1 VVTILALHGLGG
13 SRANALAYLPRD
25 LRSRVVAPDVRAHGA
40 STLVGDGDDFALESL
55 AAECAD
61 ALAAEHDG
69 SPVAIVGVS
78 MGAAIGLRIALSGR
92 SRIDRAAFLRPSFTH
107 EAMPANLAVFPVI
120 AELLER
126 HGPRRAL
133 AALRASGSY
142 DAIRGV
148 SPAGADALESQ
159 VTQPLAWERRV
170 RLLEIPRS
178 RAYRHGELGGLQAP
192 SVVLASPRDPVHPL
206 HVAEEWAA
214 GLGCRMLVSPA
225 RDDGAAAVTAW
236 YREQLGSFLTG
247 L

>member
-1 VVTILALHGLGG
+1 MTILALHGLGG
-13 SRANALAYLPRD
+13 SRASALAYLPKG
-25 LRSRVVAPDVRAHGA
+25 LRSHVVAPDVRAHGA
-40 STLVGDGDDFALESL
+40 STLLGAGDDFALEAL

-78 MGAAIGLRIALSGR
+78 MGAAIGLRVALS
-92 SRIDRAAFLRPSFTH
+92 SRFPIDRVALLRPSFTH
-107 EAMPANLAVFPVI
+107 AALPANLAVFPVI

-126 HGPRRAL
+126 HGAKGAL
-133 AALRASGSY
+133 AALRASGAY
-142 DAIRGV
+142 DAVRGV
-148 SPAGADALESQ
+148 SPAGAAALETQ

-178 RAYRHGELGGLQAP
+178 RAYRPGELETLRAP

-214 GLGCRMLVSPA
+214 GLRCRMLVSPA
-225 RDDGAAAVTAW
+225 RDDGAAAVMAW

>member
-1 VVTILALHGLGG
+1 MTILALHGLGG
-13 SRANALAYLPRD
+13 SSASILSYLPKD

-40 STLVGDGDDFALESL
+40 SPLLGAGDDFALEAL

-69 SPVAIVGVS
+69 SPVTIVGVS
-78 MGAAIGLRIALSGR
+78 MGAAIGLRVALSGR
-92 SRIDRAAFLRPSFTH
+92 FRIDRLAALRPSFTL
-107 EAMPANLAVFPVI
+107 ESLPANLAVFPVI

-126 HGPRRAL
+126 HGAKGAL
-133 AALRASGSY
+133 AALRASGPY
-142 DAIRGV
+142 DAVRSI
-148 SPAGADALESQ
+148 SPVGATALESQ
-159 VTQPLAWERRV
+159 VTQQLAWERRV
-170 RLLEIPRS
+170 RLLEIPRN
-178 RAYRHGELGGLQAP
+178 RAYRPGELGALGAA

-225 RDDGAAAVTAW
+225 RDDGAAAVMAW

>member
-1 VVTILALHGLGG
+1 MTILALHGLGG
-13 SRANALAYLPRD
+13 SRANALAYLPKD
-25 LRSRVVAPDVRAHGA
+25 LRSHVVAPDVRAHGA
-40 STLVGDGDDFALESL
+40 SPLLGEGDDFALEAL

-69 SPVAIVGVS
+69 SPVTIVGVS

-92 SRIDRAAFLRPSFTH
+92 FRIDRVAFLRPSFTH
-107 EAMPANLAVFPVI
+107 EALPPNLAVFPVI

-126 HGPRRAL
+126 NGPARAL
-133 AALRASGSY
+133 AALRASGAY
-142 DAIRGV
+142 DAVREI
-148 SPAGADALESQ
+148 SPVGADALEAQ

-170 RLLEIPRS
+170 RLLEIPRNC
-178 RAYRHGELGGLQAP
+178 AYAPGELGALRAA
-192 SVVLASPRDPVHPL
+192 SAVLASPRDPVHPL

-225 RDDGAAAVTAW
+225 RDDGAAAVASW

>member
-1 VVTILALHGLGG
+1 MTILALHGLGG
-13 SRANALAYLPRD
+13 SRASI
-25 LRSRVVAPDVRAHGA
+25 LRSLPDGLRSHVVAPDVRAHGA
-40 STLVGDGDDFALESL
+40 STLLGEGDDFALEAL

-92 SRIDRAAFLRPSFTH
+92 FRIDRVAFLRPSFTH

-133 AALRASGSY
+133 PALRASGSY
-142 DAIRGV
+142 DAIRSL
-148 SPAGADALESQ
+148 SPVGAEALEMQ
-159 VTQPLAWERRV
+159 VTQPLAWERRA
-170 RLLEIPRS
+170 RLLEIPRDP
-178 RAYRHGELGGLQAP
+178 AYRHGELGTLRAP
-192 SVVLASPRDPVHPL
+192 TVVLASPRDPVHPL

-214 GLGCRMLVSPA
+214 GLRCRLLVSPA
-225 RDDGAAAVTAW
+225 RDDGAPAVMAW